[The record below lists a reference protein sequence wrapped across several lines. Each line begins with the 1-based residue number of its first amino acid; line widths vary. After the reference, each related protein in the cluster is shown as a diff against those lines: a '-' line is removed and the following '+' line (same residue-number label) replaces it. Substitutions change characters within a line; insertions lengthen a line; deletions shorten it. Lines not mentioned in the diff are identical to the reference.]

1 MKQLELLFC
10 CTVVIIGLLA
20 GPVYP
25 LELLEPVEVEYS
37 TYLGG
42 TGADEIG
49 NAAGTGGGGC
59 IAVDSA
65 LCAYVVGST
74 SSTDFPTVNAYQ
86 AIESNDD
93 AFVAKLSGDGSS
105 LIFSTYLGGT
115 GHDVGD
121 GIAIDSDLNVYVT
134 GSTGSYYNDNF
145 PTVNA
150 YQSTFAGG
158 NKDAF
163 VTKFDSTGSDLIYST
178 YLGGDTG
185 PQPYEYG
192 YGIAVD
198 SMGCAYVT
206 GYTSSD
212 SFPTVNPYQPI
223 YGGSGDVFVT
233 KFDSTGSNLVFS
245 TYLGGTDSDEAGI
258 AIAVDDAP
266 CVYITGDT
274 SSETF
279 PTKNAYQPS
288 IEWNRDAFITKF
300 NTAGSSLTFS
310 TYLGGDHHD
319 KGRGIVIDS
328 GRNIYIAGATL
339 SDTFPT
345 ANAYQA
351 GRAGGYDAFITKIS
365 SPGNTLLFS
374 TYLGGS
380 DNDSAWGIAVYLD
393 AFPYITGET
402 DSSDFPVRNSYQST
416 FANQTGGDA
425 FVAKFCC
432 KGQTLLFSTYFGG
445 NNSDVG
451 KGIAVDF
458 QGSAYIGGTTQSDN
472 LPIENPYQATRAGST
487 DGFITKFFQPSLSP
501 VYQSGDYN
509 GDGTSDIAIFRPTS
523 GLWAIRGISRI
534 YFGGSTDRA
543 VPGDYNGDGTTDPG
557 IFRPSNGVWA
567 ISGVTR
573 IYYGSTSDQPVPSD
587 YNGDGTCDI
596 GIFRSTSGL
605 WAIRDVLRIYFGAE
619 GDTPVPGDYNGDGT
633 AAVGIFRP
641 QIGLW
646 SIKGVTRAYFGGGND
661 QVVAGDYDGNDARA
675 IGIFRPG
682 SGLWAIRGVTRD
694 YFGSCEDQAVPA
706 DFNGDGAD
714 DMGIFRP
721 GTGLWGVKGG
731 TRAYF
736 GSLNDIAVTR

>member
-1 MKQLELLFC
+1 MKKLGLLFC
-10 CTVVIIGLLA
+10 STVLISLIA
-20 GPVYP
+20 GPAFA
-25 LELLEPVEVEYS
+25 LELFQPVEVEYS

-42 TGADEIG
+42 TGGDAIG
-49 NAAGTGGGGC
+49 NSAGTGGGGC

-86 AIESNDD
+86 AVESNDD
-93 AFVAKLSGDGSS
+93 AFVAKLSGGGSS

-115 GHDVGD
+115 GHDGGD
-121 GIAIDSDLNVYVT
+121 GIAIDSALNVYVT

-150 YQSTFAGG
+150 YQSTFGGG
-158 NKDAF
+158 NDDAF
-163 VTKFDSTGSDLIYST
+163 VTKFDSTGSTLIYST

-223 YGGSGDVFVT
+223 YAGSGDVFVT
-233 KFDSTGSNLVFS
+233 KLDSTGSALVFS
-245 TYLGGTDSDEAGI
+245 TYLGGADSSEHGV

-266 CVYITGDT
+266 CAYITGVT
-274 SSETF
+274 SSEEF
-279 PTKNAYQPS
+279 PTKNAYQPALD
-288 IEWNRDAFITKF
+288 WNQDAFITKF
-300 NTAGSSLTFS
+300 DTAGSSLTFS

-328 GRNIYIAGATL
+328 GRNIYITGATL

-351 GRAGGYDAFITKIS
+351 ARAGGYDGFVTKIS
-365 SPGNTLLFS
+365 SLGNTLLFS

-380 DNDSAWGIAVYLD
+380 DNDDAWGIAVYLD
-393 AFPYITGET
+393 AFPYVTGDT
-402 DSSDFPVRNSYQST
+402 DSDDFPVRNSYQST

-445 NNSDVG
+445 NNDDEG

-509 GDGTSDIAIFRPTS
+509 GDGTSDIAIFRPST
-523 GLWAIRGISRI
+523 GLWAIRDISRV
-534 YFGGSTDRA
+534 YFGNSNDQ
-543 VPGDYNGDGTTDPG
+543 VIPGDYNGDGTSDVG
-557 IFRPSNGVWA
+557 IFRKSAGLWA
-567 ISGVTR
+567 IQGVTR
-573 IYYGSTSDQPVPSD
+573 LYYGTSIDQPVPSD
-587 YNGDGTCDI
+587 YDGDGSCDI
-596 GIFRSTSGL
+596 GIFRDASGL
-605 WAIRDVLRIYFGAE
+605 WSIQGITRMYFGTDN
-619 GDTPVPGDYNGDGT
+619 DTPVPGDYNGDGM
-633 AAVGIFRP
+633 ASVGIFRS
-641 QIGLW
+641 QVGLW
-646 SIKGVTRAYFGGGND
+646 AIDGVTRVYFGRGND
-661 QVVAGDYDGNDARA
+661 QVSTGDYDGNGTDAVA
-675 IGIFRPG
+675 IYRPG
-682 SGLWAIRGVTRD
+682 AGLWAILGLTRI
-694 YFGSCEDQAVPA
+694 YYGSCEDQAIQADYDGNGIDDPA
-706 DFNGDGAD
+706 
-714 DMGIFRP
+714 IFR
-721 GTGLWGVKGG
+721 GWRGLWAIRDIS
-731 TRAYF
+731 RAYF
-736 GSLNDIAVTR
+736 GGLDDIAVTR

>member
-1 MKQLELLFC
+1 MRKIMLS
-10 CTVVIIGLLA
+10 VAIAGIIGLLI

-42 TGADEIG
+42 TGGDEIG

-59 IAVDSA
+59 VAVDSA

-86 AIESNDD
+86 AVESSDD
-93 AFVAKLSGDGSS
+93 AFVAKFSGDGSS
-105 LIFSTYLGGT
+105 LVFSTYLGGT

-121 GIAIDSDLNVYVT
+121 GIAIDSALNVYVT

-150 YQSTFAGG
+150 YQSTFGGG
-158 NKDAF
+158 NDDAF
-163 VTKFDSTGSDLIYST
+163 VTKFDSTGSALIYST

-198 SMGCAYVT
+198 SMDCAYVT

-223 YGGSGDVFVT
+223 YAGSGDAFVT
-233 KFDSTGSNLVFS
+233 KFDPTGSALIFS
-245 TYLGGTDSDEAGI
+245 TYLGGADSSEYGV

-266 CVYITGDT
+266 CAYITGDT
-274 SSETF
+274 ASGDF
-279 PTKNAYQPS
+279 PTKNAYQPT
-288 IEWNRDAFITKF
+288 IDWNRDAFVTKF
-300 NTAGSSLTFS
+300 DPAGSSLTFS

-319 KGRGIVIDS
+319 KGRGITVDS
-328 GRNIYIAGATL
+328 GRNIYITGATF
-339 SDTFPT
+339 SDTFPVD
-345 ANAYQA
+345 NAYQA
-351 GRAGGYDAFITKIS
+351 TRAGGYDAFVTKIS
-365 SPGNTLLFS
+365 SPGNALIFS

-380 DNDSAWGIAVYLD
+380 DDDAAWGIAVYLD
-393 AFPYITGET
+393 AFPYVTGET

-425 FVAKFCC
+425 FVARFCC
-432 KGQTLLFSTYFGG
+432 KGQTLLYSTYFGG
-445 NNSDVG
+445 NNDDAG

-472 LPIENPYQATRAGST
+472 LPVENPYQATRAGST

-534 YFGGSTDRA
+534 YFGGSTDRPI
-543 VPGDYNGDGTTDPG
+543 PGDYNGNGTSDVG
-557 IFRPSNGVWA
+557 IFRKSAGLWA
-567 ISGVTR
+567 IRGITR
-573 IYYGSTSDQPVPSD
+573 LYYGTSADQPVPSD
-587 YNGDGTCDI
+587 YDGDGTCDI
-596 GIFRSTSGL
+596 GIFRDASGL
-605 WAIRDVLRIYFGAE
+605 WSIRGVTRTYFGADN
-619 GDTPVPGDYNGDGT
+619 DTPVPGDYNGDG
-633 AAVGIFRP
+633 ASGVGIFRP

-646 SIKGVTRAYFGGGND
+646 ALKDVTRVYFGRGND
-661 QVVAGDYDGNDARA
+661 QVATGDYDGNGTREIAL
-675 IGIFRPG
+675 FRPG
-682 SGLWAIRGVTRD
+682 AGLWAIRGITRT
-694 YFGSCEDQAVPA
+694 YYGSCEDQAVPA
-706 DFNGDGAD
+706 DYDGDGAD
-714 DMGIFRP
+714 DPGIFRSWR
-721 GTGLWGVKGG
+721 GLWAVRGI

-736 GSLNDIAVTR
+736 GGLDDIAVTR